1 MSQQIDDRQDPAA
14 DATTKPQRGLQR
26 LGGWCYDRRWLVLA
40 VWVVAIVGFS
50 IAGQAAGGSLQKTF
64 DLPGS
69 DAAKAFTILSQ
80 NFDRPGDTGQL
91 VWKVSDG
98 QSPTSP
104 EVLAV
109 VQPVLDELA
118 AQPHVAAVATPFDSD
133 PGAQRFISTTAPIAY
148 AEIQFDQRAN
158 DVNIDEAADMR
169 KIVKDASTD
178 EVTFELGGPM
188 FVEQTMPASEAIGI
202 LAAVVILLVAFG
214 SLLAMG
220 LPIITALAGIS
231 IGLALVEIFAHLFD
245 VPSFAPQVTAMIG
258 IGVGID
264 YALFIV
270 TRYRDG
276 LHDGRTPRDAV
287 IHSINTSGRAV
298 LFAGCTVVISLLGLF
313 VVGLSF
319 IRGMATGAAVAVLIV
334 MLASVTLLPAVL
346 GFVGEKID
354 KWSLPHARKQDVTKD
369 SMWVRWSRTLQRR
382 PWTFALVGLAILLVL
397 SIPVISLRLGVADA
411 GNDPTSQ
418 TTRRSYDLLA
428 EGFGPGSSGPLLVV
442 AQFDS
447 PEQKAAIDQLA
458 ADLADRPRGRAG
470 EPGRHQR
477 RRHRR
482 PDHRAA
488 DRLTAGRQH
497 HRAGAPPA

>member
-1 MSQQIDDRQDPAA
+1 MSG
-14 DATTKPQRGLQR
+14 TTQPRERGTEQPRGLQR
-26 LGGWCYDRRWLVLA
+26 FAGWCYDHRRLVLLL
-40 VWVVAIVGFS
+40 WVIAFVGFG
-50 IAGQAAGGSLQKTF
+50 IAGQAAGGSLLKTF

-69 DAAKAFTILSQ
+69 DAAKAFHI
-80 NFDRPGDTGQL
+80 
-91 VWKVSDG
+91 
-98 QSPTSP
+98 
-104 EVLAV
+104 
-109 VQPVLDELA
+109 LDERLRPA
-118 AQPHVAAVATPFDSD
+118 RRHRPARVERPRTVRRRPVPRCWRSCSRCSTSWLSNPTWPRWRRRSTTTRA
-133 PGAQRFISTTAPIAY
+133 AQRFVSSTAPIAY

-158 DVNIDEAADMR
+158 DVNLDEAADMR
-169 KIVKDASTD
+169 SIVKAASNDT
-178 EVTFELGGPM
+178 VQFELGGPM

-220 LPIITALAGIS
+220 LPIITALAGIG
-231 IGLALVEIFAHLFD
+231 IGLAIVELFAHLFD

-276 LHDGRTPRDAV
+276 LHDGRTPRESV
-287 IHSINTSGRAV
+287 VHSINTSGRAV
-298 LFAGCTVVISLLGLF
+298 LFAGTTVVISLLGLF

-346 GFVGEKID
+346 GFVGENID
-354 KWSLPHARKQDVTKD
+354 KWALPHAKRRTNTSD

-382 PWTFALVGLAILLVL
+382 PWTFALAGLAILLVL
-397 SIPVISLRLGVADA
+397 AIPAISLRLGVADA

-418 TTRRSYDLLA
+418 TTRRAYDLLA

-442 AQFDS
+442 AEIDG
-447 PEQKAAIDQLA
+447 PAAA
-458 ADLADRPRGRAG
+458 GRHRPARRRPGRRPRG
-470 EPGRHQR
+470 
-477 RRHRR
+477 
-482 PDHRAA
+482 
-488 DRLTAGRQH
+488 AGR
-497 HRAGAPPA
+497 